1 MDNKLWEFNNKT
13 QFSYGIYQDNV
24 MMPDQDKK
32 VKEALWIE
40 REHED
45 ELSNQDKRAM
55 LKENSMKHI
64 WALNQIEI

>member
-32 VKEALWIE
+32 VKEALRIE